1 MQAKPRRS
9 ILSLRDILEFRRGV
23 DRCFQNLL
31 PRNQALAGA
40 LGSVT
45 ILVETSG
52 LNSGSGVGGSVALS
66 SMRSRSP
73 SKRTRRFDVLLGAV
87 DLPLFVSSS
96 PMTDAVAIS
105 TSGQILPDA
114 TGSGG
119 ENTVL
124 LRRGDNQVA
133 KSLGINQ
140 LVP

>member
-1 MQAKPRRS
+1 MALTVLPKLAATQPGTRRS
-9 ILSLRDILEFRRGV
+9 AWLGDDSGRNVRSQFRKWRWRERDAEL
-23 DRCFQNLL
+23 D
-31 PRNQALAGA
+31 A
-40 LGSVT
+40 
-45 ILVETSG
+45 
-52 LNSGSGVGGSVALS
+52 
-66 SMRSRSP
+66 
-73 SKRTRRFDVLLGAV
+73 KRTRRFDVLLGAV

-105 TSGQILPDA
+105 TSGQILSDA